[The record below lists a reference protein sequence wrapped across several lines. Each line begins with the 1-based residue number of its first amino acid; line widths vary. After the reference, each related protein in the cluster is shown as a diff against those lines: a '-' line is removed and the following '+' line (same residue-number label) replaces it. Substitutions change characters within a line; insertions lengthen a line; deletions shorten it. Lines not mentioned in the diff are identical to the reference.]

1 MLTQLARYT
10 RHMVLLI
17 IVGILLILVSQ
28 MGSSP
33 SAGFLAMGIA
43 VTLLG
48 VALLVVTK
56 LGARPKRP

>member
-1 MLTQLARYT
+1 MIAQLARYT

-17 IVGILLILVSQ
+17 IVGVLLILVSQ

-33 SAGFLAMGIA
+33 SAGFLGMGIA

-48 VALLVVTK
+48 VVLLVVTK
-56 LGARPKRP
+56 LGGQKRQ

>member
-33 SAGFLAMGIA
+33 SAGFLAMGIT